1 MPEYTAGG
9 TYGQVSDE
17 EARALIRS
25 KVGKQASEIQDS
37 STPALVALPPD
48 DRLANAKADEAEEAN
63 KLRKLFSRAL
73 LGLMTVQVMGADAVF
88 VVYASHAHWV
98 IPTATMNVWLSSV
111 VVQVIGTVGIVVHYL
126 FPRREGKP

>member
-1 MPEYTAGG
+1 VPGYA

-25 KVGKQASEIQDS
+25 TVGKQASEIQDS
-37 STPALVALPPD
+37 STPALAALPPD

-63 KLRKLFSRAL
+63 KLRRLFSRAL
-73 LGLMTVQVMGADAVF
+73 LGLMTVQIMGADAVF
-88 VVYASHAHWV
+88 VVYASHVHWV

-111 VVQVIGTVGIVVHYL
+111 VVQVIGTTGIVVHYL
-126 FPRREGKP
+126 FPRREGKS